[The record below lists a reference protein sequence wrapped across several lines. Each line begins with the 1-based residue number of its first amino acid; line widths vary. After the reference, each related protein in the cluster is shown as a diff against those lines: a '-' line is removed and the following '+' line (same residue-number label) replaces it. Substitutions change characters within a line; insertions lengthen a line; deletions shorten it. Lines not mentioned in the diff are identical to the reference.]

1 MQFELLSLWRGIEE
15 QDSARI
21 PDVEAKPDSTRGRQ
35 VVMVV
40 LPFSSLQLNPSLA
53 TYLSL
58 TSLIYKIIRPEQQ
71 TKLSDLERTQ
81 GAATSDSR

>member
-1 MQFELLSLWRGIEE
+1 MSAEQYQVTRMQFELLSLWRGIED

-21 PDVEAKPDSTRGRQ
+21 PDVEAKSDSMQ
-35 VVMVV
+35 DSAVVMVA

-58 TSLIYKIIRPEQQ
+58 TSSQL
-71 TKLSDLERTQ
+71 KLFSK
-81 GAATSDSR
+81 